1 MSTSN
6 TSTAANGN
14 STSSQTAK
22 TSFDVVNKT
31 GELALK
37 NDGKFSRNEKNLL
50 NTVNNLASSNVS
62 EREAD
67 DLARRI
73 VDAFGD
79 DDITDDELDHISMLV
94 SHANSSVE
102 SGSAGVKSV
111 ASDSSWTFVNN
122 GDGTGTIDLGNY
134 TVSLNESNHEWTV
147 TDKATGQQTRVWG
160 DPHVDF
166 QNDGDT
172 DLDFKANLSL
182 MLEDGTKITCET
194 LPFGNGQTVST
205 KLVISNK
212 DQAIEVTGLAAGM
225 DADLNIKKI
234 DDAAAAWDTSWGKT
248 VVYQGN
254 DGSWYAAS
262 GLLQQGS
269 ILDDGSLNLDKVD
282 SSKRLEFDTATLFN
296 GYYVEPS
303 SSSVAKSS
311 IMPVF
316 TTTPVTESEEEEDEE
331 DEQYHPSSLV
341 GGFNDNYAKLYG
353 NDTARATAVRDL
365 LIKMGG

>member
-6 TSTAANGN
+6 TSTAVGQN
-14 STSSQTAK
+14 STSSQIAK

-37 NDGKFSRNEKNLL
+37 NDAKFSRNEKHLL

-67 DLARRI
+67 ALARQI

-79 DDITDDELDHISMLV
+79 GDITDDELDNISMLV

-102 SGSAGVKSV
+102 SGSAGVKSA

-134 TVSLNESNHEWTV
+134 TVSLKESNYEWTV
-147 TDKATGQQTRVWG
+147 TDKTTGQQTRVWG

-205 KLVISNK
+205 KLVITNK

-254 DGSWYAAS
+254 DGSWYGAS

-282 SSKRLEFDTATLFN
+282 KSKRLEFDTATLFN

-303 SSSVAKSS
+303 SSSAAKSF
-311 IMPVF
+311 IMPVL
-316 TTTPVTESEEEEDEE
+316 TTTPIVESEEEVEE
-331 DEQYHPSSLV
+331 EQYHPSSLV